1 MYIGTELVTFWRKL
15 EIFFAV
21 LKGLKLI
28 IVYFYFYLHIFT
40 RTTSAHG
47 ITAFLKEFFVLIL

>member
-1 MYIGTELVTFWRKL
+1 MYIGTGLVKFWQKL

-28 IVYFYFYLHIFT
+28 IVYFYFQLHIFT
-40 RTTSAHG
+40 RTTSALWK
-47 ITAFLKEFFVLIL
+47 IKAS